1 MTPRLCSL
9 LVACACLS
17 NCADSAGKDE
27 MAANEASK
35 PRSMNERFNN
45 RGKEGYY
52 QDGEGNWKTNN
63 NKRSSFESVGRS
75 DMANQQYSG
84 KVYQADRVEKSSWWG
99 NQQYDTQRYAGN
111 TSAEQYKTAA
121 TGVGQAANESG
132 ERSIFSRK
140 SMTTRTMDHQS
151 ARESSQSRAFDG
163 SPSARESQ
171 RADVQPAITDWK
183 EQRSLQLKDTKSW
196 LNK

>member
-1 MTPRLCSL
+1 MFVCLC
-9 LVACACLS
+9 VAG
-17 NCADSAGKDE
+17 CADRADENE
-27 MAANEASK
+27 MAASEASK
-35 PRSMNERFNN
+35 PRTMNERFNN

-63 NKRSSFESVGRS
+63 NKRSSFESIGRS
-75 DMANQQYSG
+75 DMAGQQYSG

-99 NQQYDTQRYAGN
+99 NRQYDAQRYAGN

-121 TGVGQAANESG
+121 NGTAQTAAEAG
-132 ERSIFSRK
+132 DRPIFSRK
-140 SMTTRTMDHQS
+140 SMTTRTLDHQS
-151 ARESSQSRAFDG
+151 ARESSQSRVLDG
-163 SPSARESQ
+163 STSARESQ
-171 RADVQPAITDWK
+171 RADLQPSITDWK